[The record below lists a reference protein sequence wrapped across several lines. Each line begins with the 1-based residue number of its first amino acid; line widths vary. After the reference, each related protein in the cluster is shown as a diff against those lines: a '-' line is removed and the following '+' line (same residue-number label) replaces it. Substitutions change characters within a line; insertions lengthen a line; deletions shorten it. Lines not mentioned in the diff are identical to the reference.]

1 MEVPTGFKQAQVFAT
16 KEKKFYPA
24 PTAALFLFAFTVKVP
39 VKVLYFLL
47 SNFLLNDLKQ
57 VFQAHVS

>member
-1 MEVPTGFKQAQVFAT
+1 MPTGFKQARVFAT

-24 PTAALFLFAFTVKVP
+24 PTAALFLFAFTVKVL

-47 SNFLLNDLKQ
+47 SDVLLNDLQQ
-57 VFQAHVS
+57 VFQAQLS